1 MELLKNMED
10 ALQQGSDATVKET
23 VENALKLGV
32 PASKIL
38 NDGLIAGMSVV
49 GKLFKEGEL
58 YIPEVLIAAKN
69 MHAGM
74 DILKPHLAKDG
85 VKSIGKILLVT
96 VKGDLHDI
104 GKNIVGMLLVG
115 AGFEVLDLGID
126 VPREKIV
133 EAVKEHEPDILGL
146 SALLTS
152 TMMEMQGVIHSLKS
166 SKLKKVPKV
175 LIGGA
180 PVTQQFA
187 DDIGA
192 DGYAADGVEAGVK
205 SKVLIGI
212 R

>member
-10 ALQQGSDATVKET
+10 ALQQGSDATVKEK
-23 VENALKLGV
+23 VEKALKLGV

-74 DILKPHLAKDG
+74 DILKPHLAKAG

-133 EAVKEHEPDILGL
+133 EAVKEHEPNILGL

-152 TMMEMQGVIHSLKS
+152 TMLEMQGVIHSLKT

-187 DDIGA
+187 DEIGA
-192 DGYAADGVEAGVK
+192 DGYAPDGVEAGVK
-205 SKVLIGI
+205 SKALIGI
-212 R
+212 G

>member
-10 ALQQGSDATVKET
+10 ALQEGSDATVKEK
-23 VENALKLGV
+23 VEKALTLGV

-74 DILKPHLAKDG
+74 DILKPHLVKAG

-152 TMMEMQGVIHSLKS
+152 TMMEMQGVIHSLKT

-187 DDIGA
+187 DEIGA
-192 DGYAADGVEAGVK
+192 DGYARDGVEAGVK
-205 SKVLIGI
+205 SKTLIGI
-212 R
+212 G

>member
-1 MELLKNMED
+1 MEMLKNMED
-10 ALQQGSDATVKET
+10 VLQQGSEVAVREN
-23 VENALKLGV
+23 VEKALQAGI
-32 PASKIL
+32 PAERIL
-38 NDGLIAGMSVV
+38 NEGLIAGMSVV
-49 GKLFKEGEL
+49 GKLFKEGEI

-74 DILKPHLAKDG
+74 DILKPYLVKAG

-126 VPREKIV
+126 VPREKIA
-133 EAVKEHEPDILGL
+133 EAVRAHEPDILGL

-152 TMMEMQGVIHSLKS
+152 TMIEMEAVIKSLKDA
-166 SKLKKVPKV
+166 KFKKIPKV

-180 PVTQQFA
+180 PVTQKFA

-192 DGYAADGVEAGVK
+192 DGYASDGVEAIMK
-205 SKVLIGI
+205 AKELLAIS
-212 R
+212 